1 MSEKHTF
8 YKCKIDEDDDY
19 DNDENGDSRGS
30 FRRIG
35 HGASDRHVKQRD
47 HSRLPSAWFGR
58 SQVEV
63 GLWKR
68 WKSSSGMYESYV
80 GVNRTACAT
89 NGRIIHNFV
98 ASYPVLFA

>member
-8 YKCKIDEDDDY
+8 YKRKIDKDDY
-19 DNDENGDSRGS
+19 DNDENNGDSRGS

-47 HSRLPSAWFGR
+47 HSRLPSARFGR

-80 GVNRTACAT
+80 DVNRTAFAT
-89 NGRIIHNFV
+89 NGRIIYNFV
-98 ASYPVLFA
+98 AFYPVLFA